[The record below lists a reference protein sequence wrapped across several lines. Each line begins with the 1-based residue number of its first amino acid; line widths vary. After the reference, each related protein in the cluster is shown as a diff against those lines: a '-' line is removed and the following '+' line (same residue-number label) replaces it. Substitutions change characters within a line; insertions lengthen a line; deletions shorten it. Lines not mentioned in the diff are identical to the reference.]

1 MFSLNKPACLFIRG
15 ERYDPCYQIYDCQ
28 RWLATSKLIR
38 SINHLTSLWNLRLI
52 CFSSF
57 SKLKRYMMIRDD
69 SLLKSASFLSPLSC
83 WNICWG
89 VLIVGD
95 SLPQWE
101 LCPVT
106 QHVCVRYRLFG
117 NLLCANSFIITLV
130 KYGQRKMWGPLW
142 TSCQRFSSV

>member
-1 MFSLNKPACLFIRG
+1 MSVYQGKEIWSLLSKLH
-15 ERYDPCYQIYDCQ
+15 DCQ
-28 RWLATSKLIR
+28 QWLATSKLIR
-38 SINHLTSLWNLRLI
+38 SINHFTSLWNLRQMRYD
-52 CFSSF
+52 FF
-57 SKLKRYMMIRDD
+57 KLKRYMMIQTDP
-69 SLLKSASFLSPLSC
+69 LLKSVCLMADSLSPLSC
-83 WNICWG
+83 WNICRG

-117 NLLCANSFIITLV
+117 NLLCANSFIITPV

-142 TSCQRFSSV
+142 TSCQFFFCLN